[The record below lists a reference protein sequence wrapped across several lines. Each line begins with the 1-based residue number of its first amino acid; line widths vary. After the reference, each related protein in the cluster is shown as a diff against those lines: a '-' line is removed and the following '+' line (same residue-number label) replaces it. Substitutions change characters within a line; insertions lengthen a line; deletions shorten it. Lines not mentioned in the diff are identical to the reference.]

1 MKRIILPLLLLPLFF
16 GCAKSLPEKT
26 DSFLTNQ
33 TLTTVSSEITGL
45 RSNEEISK
53 IALQAVQ
60 DFSSSTK
67 TKSSV
72 RNKEIKNIIPSTIQ
86 TKSGEEDPLFF
97 VVNFTG
103 DNGFVIVGADVDSP
117 EVIAYTEKGYYDG
130 HSSQIEGFNIY
141 MDDMSSELAGLRSNP
156 GGGGPIGPGVMY
168 TEIDTSTTFS
178 TIGPLVEVQ
187 WNDSQYPFN
196 MFCFDAYGNQ
206 AKAGC
211 VAIAMGQIMSYHQ
224 SPSSINLTFFGA
236 DSTSVSLNWAQM
248 KLPLHAAWHIDG
260 CPYCRQN
267 GYLIREIGGRVCMT
281 YGVNVSEAYSSF
293 VPYAFNSFNYSCSQ
307 LASYDLST
315 VENNI
320 SANKPVYIR
329 GTDSVT
335 GYGHAWVIDGDK
347 ISDFNTK
354 VYNVTPP
361 FSRVLVLD
369 EHIVNTYLHFN
380 YGAGGDSDGFYLAKQ
395 RKYGQGSLISGG
407 SYDNITV
414 SMFTGVGYN
423 QSVMIVTDIQPQ
435 Q

>member
-211 VAIAMGQIMSYHQ
+211 VAIAMG
-224 SPSSINLTFFGA
+224 
-236 DSTSVSLNWAQM
+236 
-248 KLPLHAAWHIDG
+248 
-260 CPYCRQN
+260 
-267 GYLIREIGGRVCMT
+267 
-281 YGVNVSEAYSSF
+281 
-293 VPYAFNSFNYSCSQ
+293 
-307 LASYDLST
+307 
-315 VENNI
+315 
-320 SANKPVYIR
+320 
-329 GTDSVT
+329 
-335 GYGHAWVIDGDK
+335 
-347 ISDFNTK
+347 
-354 VYNVTPP
+354 
-361 FSRVLVLD
+361 
-369 EHIVNTYLHFN
+369 
-380 YGAGGDSDGFYLAKQ
+380 
-395 RKYGQGSLISGG
+395 
-407 SYDNITV
+407 
-414 SMFTGVGYN
+414 
-423 QSVMIVTDIQPQ
+423 
-435 Q
+435 